1 MIRKIYGEVDY
12 VGKNYAVVETGKIGY
27 QVFFNE
33 VSLGK
38 LAADKNKEFEIFTY
52 TYVREDQLSLFGF
65 LSKEELE
72 MFELLLSINGIG
84 PRAALGI
91 LNIADPK
98 MIRSAISKGDS
109 SILTKVSGV
118 GKKTAER
125 VVMELQNKIEEMPE
139 AESQEA
145 QSDQD
150 VVDALLSMGYSISE
164 ARQAAGSVPKKI
176 EDVSE
181 RIREAL
187 KAMKK

>member
-1 MIRKIYGEVDY
+1 MDY
-12 VGKNYAVVETGKIGY
+12 IGKNYAVVKTGKIGY
-27 QVFFNE
+27 QVFLNE

-38 LAADKNKEFEIFTY
+38 LAAEKSGELEVFTY

-65 LSKEELE
+65 LSEGELD
-72 MFELLLSINGIG
+72 MFEMLLSINGIG